1 MNSFLNWLLK
11 DNPKKYQLEN
21 RKRFLN
27 WWNGITRDETMNE
40 LRLYV
45 IAIISVIFINLILFN
60 NYLSSIR
67 MLIHL
72 LTNYQKK

>member
-40 LRLYV
+40 FRLYV
-45 IAIISVIFINLILFN
+45 IAVISVIFINLILFK
-60 NYLSSIR
+60 IGG
-67 MLIHL
+67 LI
-72 LTNYQKK
+72 

>member
-21 RKRFLN
+21 RKRFSN

-40 LRLYV
+40 LRLYI
-45 IAIISVIFINLILFN
+45 IAVISVIFINLILFK
-60 NYLSSIR
+60 IGG
-67 MLIHL
+67 LI
-72 LTNYQKK
+72 

>member
-40 LRLYV
+40 LRLYIIGV
-45 IAIISVIFINLILFN
+45 ICVIFINLILKLFKN
-60 NYLSSIR
+60 
-67 MLIHL
+67 L
-72 LTNYQKK
+72 LAIFS

>member
-40 LRLYV
+40 LRLYIIGV
-45 IAIISVIFINLILFN
+45 ISVIFINLILFK
-60 NYLSSIR
+60 IGG
-67 MLIHL
+67 LI
-72 LTNYQKK
+72 

>member
-27 WWNGITRDETMNE
+27 WWHGITRDETMNE

-45 IAIISVIFINLILFN
+45 IAIISVIFINLILFK
-60 NYLSSIR
+60 IGG
-67 MLIHL
+67 LI
-72 LTNYQKK
+72 